1 MKKILLAAVAALA
14 IVGCS
19 QNEEIEKAGEKAKIN
34 FGAVVSNATRANIVN
49 NADFKSFKVYGY
61 KTATKIGP
69 DVTLGEFMP
78 GVVVNKKDVNKWEYT
93 SGPYYWPT
101 TGFVQFFSVS
111 PEQTLT
117 VTTNYPHFDYTVG
130 EIGDQKDL
138 LAANLIDKNKDAG
151 DLQLPFCHLLTQVN
165 FSIKGE
171 VGFTYKLT
179 KLELTGVKDQCTFTF
194 DGSKTAGTWTEVKVS
209 ATPTVYAYTGSVE
222 LISNADADVSNL
234 DQSTAA
240 LFMLLPQAIAADAVK
255 VKVTYSAKVT
265 EEGGNGQ
272 STLEDGVKEVSLP
285 AITWE
290 KGKRVR
296 YTLSLTSD
304 AAQVTF
310 GEPEWGEWSDAEPQA
325 DPITPVK

>member
-1 MKKILLAAVAALA
+1 M
-14 IVGCS
+14 
-19 QNEEIEKAGEKAKIN
+19 
-34 FGAVVSNATRANIVN
+34 
-49 NADFKSFKVYGY
+49 
-61 KTATKIGP
+61 
-69 DVTLGEFMP
+69 
-78 GVVVNKKDVNKWEYT
+78 
-93 SGPYYWPT
+93 
-101 TGFVQFFSVS
+101 
-111 PEQTLT
+111 
-117 VTTNYPHFDYTVG
+117 
-130 EIGDQKDL
+130 
-138 LAANLIDKNKDAG
+138 
-151 DLQLPFCHLLTQVN
+151 TQVN

-171 VGFTYKLT
+171 VGFTYTLT
-179 KLELTGVKDQCTFTF
+179 KLELTGVKDQGTFTF

-209 ATPTVYAYTGSVE
+209 ATPTVYAYMGSVE